1 MQQAGQSRR
10 FTRRGFVSGLLL
22 LALWRTAPFAVEPQ
36 RPESQDGFV
45 EIDGWI
51 LRQDELA

>member
-1 MQQAGQSRR
+1 MQQAGQSHR

-22 LALWRTAPFAVEPQ
+22 LALWRTAPVLVEPQ